1 MPDAALYRVI
11 VAEDNTLLRE
21 GLQILLE
28 RNGFTVTD
36 AVGDAEELLRAVHR
50 CSPDVVITDVR
61 MPPDFRC
68 EGLTAAVQLREE
80 QPGLPVVV
88 LSQYIE
94 QSYVAE
100 LLDSPGGPRGA
111 GGTGG
116 TGGPGGSRGAG
127 IGYLLKD
134 RVSDVAEFADTVR
147 RVAAGG
153 TAVDPAVISQ
163 LINRRQ
169 DPLERLTPREREVLG
184 VMAEGH
190 SNASIA
196 QRLFISDAAVVK
208 HIGNIL
214 MKLDLPPDDGRNRRV
229 AAVLAYLQGA
239 VR

>member
-111 GGTGG
+111 GG

>member
-1 MPDAALYRVI
+1 MPDTALYRVV

-50 CSPDVVITDVR
+50 GPPDVVITDVR

-68 EGLTAAVQLREE
+68 EGPTAAVQLREE

-111 GGTGG
+111 GGL
-116 TGGPGGSRGAG
+116 GGSRGAG

>member
-1 MPDAALYRVI
+1 MPDTTSYRVV

-28 RNGFTVTD
+28 RNGFTVAD
-36 AVGDAEELLRAVHR
+36 AVGDADELIGAAHR
-50 CSPDVVITDVR
+50 SSPDVVITDVR

-68 EGLTAAVQLREE
+68 EGLTAAVRLREE

-94 QSYVAE
+94 QSYVAD
-100 LLDSPGGPRGA
+100 LLDSPGS
-111 GGTGG
+111 
-116 TGGPGGSRGAG
+116 PGGSGGGRGAG

-163 LINRRQ
+163 LIHRRQ
-169 DPLERLTPREREVLG
+169 DPLDRLTPREREVLG

-196 QRLFISDAAVVK
+196 RRLFISDAAVVK

-229 AAVLAYLQGA
+229 SAVLAYLQGA
-239 VR
+239 AR